1 MERFWEKLSLQQ
13 MSKAQWEA
21 LCDGCG
27 KCCLVKLEDTEG
39 AMAYT
44 DLACRLLDC
53 ENARCRD
60 YANRAQ
66 RVADCVVL
74 TPENLSDVYFM
85 PKSCAYRRLAEGRGL
100 ADWHPLISGRA
111 ESVAE
116 AGHSV
121 AGHVVSETAINEPP
135 ELRIIDW
142 IDKKMTKF
150 EKKLIILFLQSVG
163 K

>member
-1 MERFWEKLSLQQ
+1 MERFWEKLSLEQ

-27 KCCLVKLEDTEG
+27 KCCLIKLEDTEVKLEDTQG

-74 TPENLSDVYFM
+74 TPENLSEVYFM

-121 AGHVVSETAINEPP
+121 AGRVVNETATNVPP
-135 ELRIIDW
+135 EHRIIDW
-142 IDKKMTKF
+142 ID
-150 EKKLIILFLQSVG
+150 EK
-163 K
+163 